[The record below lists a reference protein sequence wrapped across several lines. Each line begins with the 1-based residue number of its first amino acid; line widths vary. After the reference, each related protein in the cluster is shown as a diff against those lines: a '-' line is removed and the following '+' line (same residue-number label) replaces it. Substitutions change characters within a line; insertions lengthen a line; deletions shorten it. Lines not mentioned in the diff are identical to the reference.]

1 MPTRLNYEKGFSLVE
16 LLIAMVI
23 ILFLG
28 VALAR
33 VVIELIRYDM
43 SIKARQTAIQA
54 VESWASFID
63 SLPYNSWIISPGENS
78 EDPNGAGGISWIAHS
93 IKYYHRISV

>member
-23 ILFLG
+23 ILFQG

-33 VVIELIRYDM
+33 GVIELIRYDM
-43 SIKARQTAIQA
+43 
-54 VESWASFID
+54 
-63 SLPYNSWIISPGENS
+63 
-78 EDPNGAGGISWIAHS
+78 
-93 IKYYHRISV
+93 RI